1 MGLLQRA
8 IETYDANAALVGV
21 YRDGHEPLAPIGHI
35 LTSANIEITLNA
47 QGKFLAARKVDKKEP
62 KILIPVTEES
72 SGRTSGLAAHPLCDQ
87 LKYVANT
94 NKEAHELYLTALR
107 KWERSAYAH
116 PFLTAISTYVRNGS
130 VLKDL
135 TKCGVLALEKGG
147 GYDEK
152 QMICW
157 RVLGIPTEEPA
168 CWKNRNL
175 FSAFESYYCSQL
187 ATRDMALCMLEGKTE
202 PIALQHPKG
211 IIPVNGNAKLISA
224 NDSSGFTYRGR
235 FLDDGQAATVGYIA
249 SQKAHNALRWLAS
262 EQGVR
267 EFSGKRIFLC
277 WNPAGKTLPRPMR
290 RMRDADAA
298 PLRKPSDYQEQLKS
312 TLLSFRKD
320 HQLQDTDC
328 AVLVSFDAA
337 TTGRLAVTYYNEI
350 TLKTFLERMQDWDAH
365 CCWHM
370 GANGIEAPDLLQIVD
385 CAFGRQVKEHK
396 RVKKGKKD
404 WEEKEINK
412 LETDEQIQRRYLQ
425 NLLNCKVNGGIFPRD
440 ILKALTQRASSPQAF
455 DEAYWRKI
463 VHAACAALQK
473 YRYDTKQGG
482 NEMAWELDTKN
493 RSFQYG
499 RLLATME
506 WAEEAYYKRK
516 YAGEKEEEAR
526 QTNAIRYIY
535 DFRQRPFSTTE
546 RINCL
551 LKHAYLDRIDKWQA
565 NRYNQLVGEILSIL
579 REFPENELNQ
589 PLEDLYLMGYEL
601 QRNAFFTKKDTTNHT
616 EEE

>member
-8 IETYDANAALVGV
+8 IETYDANTALIGV

-47 QGKFLAARKVDKKEP
+47 QGEFLSARKVNNKEEP

-262 EQGVR
+262 E
-267 EFSGKRIFLC
+267 
-277 WNPAGKTLPRPMR
+277 
-290 RMRDADAA
+290 
-298 PLRKPSDYQEQLKS
+298 
-312 TLLSFRKD
+312 
-320 HQLQDTDC
+320 
-328 AVLVSFDAA
+328 
-337 TTGRLAVTYYNEI
+337 
-350 TLKTFLERMQDWDAH
+350 
-365 CCWHM
+365 
-370 GANGIEAPDLLQIVD
+370 
-385 CAFGRQVKEHK
+385 
-396 RVKKGKKD
+396 
-404 WEEKEINK
+404 
-412 LETDEQIQRRYLQ
+412 
-425 NLLNCKVNGGIFPRD
+425 
-440 ILKALTQRASSPQAF
+440 
-455 DEAYWRKI
+455 
-463 VHAACAALQK
+463 
-473 YRYDTKQGG
+473 
-482 NEMAWELDTKN
+482 
-493 RSFQYG
+493 
-499 RLLATME
+499 
-506 WAEEAYYKRK
+506 
-516 YAGEKEEEAR
+516 
-526 QTNAIRYIY
+526 
-535 DFRQRPFSTTE
+535 
-546 RINCL
+546 
-551 LKHAYLDRIDKWQA
+551 
-565 NRYNQLVGEILSIL
+565 
-579 REFPENELNQ
+579 
-589 PLEDLYLMGYEL
+589 
-601 QRNAFFTKKDTTNHT
+601 
-616 EEE
+616 

>member
-8 IETYDANAALVGV
+8 IETYDANTALIGV

-187 ATRDMALCMLEGKTE
+187 ETREMALCMLEGKTE
-202 PIALQHPKG
+202 PLALQHPKG
-211 IIPVNGNAKLISA
+211 IIPMNGNAKLISA

-235 FLDDGQAATVGYIA
+235 FSDDSQAATVGYIA
-249 SQKAHNALRWLAS
+249 SQKAHNALRWLIS
-262 EQGVR
+262 EQGIQERVGT
-267 EFSGKRIFLC
+267 ESHAKKVFLC

-290 RMRDADAA
+290 RMRNADAE
-298 PLRKPSDYQEQLKS
+298 PLQKPSDYKEQLKS

-328 AVLVSFDAA
+328 AILASFDAA

-350 TLKTFLERMQDWDAH
+350 TLRTFLERIHDWDAH
-365 CCWHM
+365 CCWLA
-370 GANGIEAPDLLQIVD
+370 GNYGIQAPNLLQLVD
-385 CAFGRQVKEHK
+385 CAFGTQR
-396 RVKKGKKD
+396 
-404 WEEKEINK
+404 NNF
-412 LETDEQIQRRYLQ
+412 LETDDRIQRQHLQ
-425 NLLNCKVNGGIFPRD
+425 RLLNCKMNGGIFPLD
-440 ILKALTQRASSPQAF
+440 ILKALTQRASSPL
-455 DEAYWRKI
+455 AYDVLNWRKI
-463 VHAACAALQK
+463 VHAACAALPK

>member
-8 IETYDANAALVGV
+8 IETYDANTALIGV

-130 VLKDL
+130 ILKDL

-175 FSAFESYYCSQL
+175 FFAFESYYCSQL
-187 ATRDMALCMLEGKTE
+187 ATRDMALCMQEGKTE

-337 TTGRLAVTYYNEI
+337 TTGVVSLVLRNIAPRRPLLVGSAETPIPGKLLQGGGQHPFRALVAIFRKHRFKAVLLQVHPVEALTDRLLDGIPAGNIGVVTLAPHGKLISCSGLLCRVGIEI
-350 TLKTFLERMQDWDAH
+350 GFVHFTFL
-365 CCWHM
+365 
-370 GANGIEAPDLLQIVD
+370 PP
-385 CAFGRQVKEHK
+385 AFSYH
-396 RVKKGKKD
+396 
-404 WEEKEINK
+404 
-412 LETDEQIQRRYLQ
+412 
-425 NLLNCKVNGGIFPRD
+425 
-440 ILKALTQRASSPQAF
+440 
-455 DEAYWRKI
+455 
-463 VHAACAALQK
+463 
-473 YRYDTKQGG
+473 
-482 NEMAWELDTKN
+482 
-493 RSFQYG
+493 
-499 RLLATME
+499 
-506 WAEEAYYKRK
+506 
-516 YAGEKEEEAR
+516 
-526 QTNAIRYIY
+526 
-535 DFRQRPFSTTE
+535 
-546 RINCL
+546 
-551 LKHAYLDRIDKWQA
+551 
-565 NRYNQLVGEILSIL
+565 LS
-579 REFPENELNQ
+579 
-589 PLEDLYLMGYEL
+589 
-601 QRNAFFTKKDTTNHT
+601 
-616 EEE
+616 

>member
-8 IETYDANAALVGV
+8 IETYDANTALIGV

-152 QMICW
+152 QMIFW

-187 ATRDMALCMLEGKTE
+187 ETREMALCMLEGKTE
-202 PIALQHPKG
+202 PLALQHPKG
-211 IIPVNGNAKLISA
+211 IIPMNGNAKLISA

-235 FLDDGQAATVGYIA
+235 FSDDSQAATVGYIA
-249 SQKAHNALRWLAS
+249 SQKAHNALRWLIS
-262 EQGVR
+262 EQGIQERVGT
-267 EFSGKRIFLC
+267 ESHAKKVFLC

-290 RMRDADAA
+290 RMRNADAE
-298 PLRKPSDYQEQLKS
+298 PLQKPSDYKEQLKS

-328 AVLVSFDAA
+328 AILASFDAA

-350 TLKTFLERMQDWDAH
+350 TLRTFLERIHDWDAH
-365 CCWHM
+365 CCWLA
-370 GANGIEAPDLLQIVD
+370 GNYGIQAPNLLQLVD
-385 CAFGRQVKEHK
+385 CAFGTQR
-396 RVKKGKKD
+396 
-404 WEEKEINK
+404 NNF
-412 LETDEQIQRRYLQ
+412 LETDDRIQRQHLQ
-425 NLLNCKVNGGIFPRD
+425 RLLNCKMNGGIFPLD
-440 ILKALTQRASSPQAF
+440 ILKALTQRASSPL
-455 DEAYWRKI
+455 AYDVLNWRKI
-463 VHAACAALQK
+463 VHAACAALPK